1 MRLIQRFGPRTLE
14 REWGEEIII
23 AETPQYLGKL
33 LKMRAGTQGGLQA
46 HRIKEETF
54 FLASGRAIVVHDD
67 GQGRLLETPMGP
79 GESYHIPPGAV
90 HQVKACLDCV
100 FIETSTP
107 VYEDRVRCEE
117 LYGLRADSGLPTT
130 YVETSV
136 DDASSSQSE
145 STKSVED

>member
-79 GESYHIPPGAV
+79 GESYYIPPGAV
-90 HQVKACLDCV
+90 HQVRAVTDCV
-100 FIETSTP
+100 FFETSTA
-107 VYEDRVRCEE
+107 VYEDRVRVETD
-117 LYGLRADSGLPTT
+117 YGLPEGTGLPTT
-130 YVETSV
+130 R
-136 DDASSSQSE
+136 
-145 STKSVED
+145 